1 MDAYTL
7 ENNYKALLAGNI
19 QAAME
24 ALFGWENLGGA
35 FIGGSYRFL
44 DSQKVPDSSDLD
56 VFVWVYDFNKA
67 EEALRD
73 GGFEAETL
81 AALYSDNAARFVMRR
96 PNSRDTLID
105 MHVFEAHHAFSKL
118 KKQHDSVEMWSK
130 SSPEGIAF
138 IHFMTELALAGKKP
152 KGTGKYFF
160 RYMLSRAEGVIK

>member
-67 EEALRD
+67 KEALRD

-105 MHVFEAHHAFSKL
+105 MHVF
-118 KKQHDSVEMWSK
+118 
-130 SSPEGIAF
+130 
-138 IHFMTELALAGKKP
+138 
-152 KGTGKYFF
+152 
-160 RYMLSRAEGVIK
+160 